1 MWVLGIEL
9 RFSGLMAMAF
19 IHWALSL
26 TLTATV
32 SKSGWYSSSRYSLP
46 ACLPLPA
53 LSFTLCVPSGKP
65 LSTLCLSLAA
75 CRTRLA
81 LPVLWACVRSKRV
94 SPRQVFT
101 PVPAPNRDNLRV
113 IQATHCYLQPSTLT
127 SGPMDST
134 GMCNDLTE
142 QNPITVSA
150 RVVLQPH
157 FMGEGTEGQHWVSAP
172 CPV

>member
-1 MWVLGIEL
+1 
-9 RFSGLMAMAF
+9 MAMAY

-32 SKSGWYSSSRYSLP
+32 SKSGWCGSCRYSLP
-46 ACLPLPA
+46 VCHPLPA
-53 LSFTLCVPSGKP
+53 LSFTHCVPLGKP
-65 LSTLCLSLAA
+65 LSTLCLGLAI

-81 LPVLWACVRSKRV
+81 LPVFWACRELVHSKC
-94 SPRQVFT
+94 SHQG
-101 PVPAPNRDNLRV
+101 PAPNQDNLSV
-113 IQATHCYLQPSTLT
+113 IQATHCHLQSSTLN

-134 GMCNDLTE
+134 GMCKDLTE

-157 FMGEGTEGQHWVSAP
+157 FMGEGTEGWHWVSAS